1 MPPELALIWKP
12 LAAAVLGG
20 LVCGVVGVWVVL
32 MNIPFVGVAMSH
44 AAFAGAVTG
53 LLVGI
58 NPLLT
63 AAAFCL
69 AASLLIGP
77 MAERAD
83 IEPNVSLG
91 IIFSVVLG
99 FAFLAIGL
107 MRGPRAEALNLIWG
121 SILLVSARDLALMA
135 AATGVVLLFLGS
147 FYKELQAVLYN
158 RETARAVGIPER
170 ALFLAMLVLCGLS
183 VTANLS
189 TIGGL
194 LIFSLI
200 VNPPSAAYQLTY
212 RLKTMYLLSALFGVL
227 SCLVGLFVSWLTDAP
242 AGAVIIITSSAVFGL
257 ALLLSPKRRAAAMGR
272 VARSEGRGSEA
283 HE

>member
-1 MPPELALIWKP
+1 MPPELTVFLKP

-53 LLVGI
+53 LLLGI

-63 AAAFCL
+63 AAVFCL

-91 IIFSVVLG
+91 IIFSFVLG

-107 MRGPRAEALNLIWG
+107 MRGPRAEALNLMWG
-121 SILLVSARDLALMA
+121 SILLVSARDLVMMA
-135 AATGVVLLFLGS
+135 VAAVAVLLFLWL
-147 FYKELQAVLYN
+147 FYKEIKAVLYN
-158 RETARAVGIPER
+158 REIARAVGIPEQ
-170 ALFLAMLVLCGLS
+170 ALFFAMLVLCGLS
-183 VTANLS
+183 VTANLN

-212 RLKTMYLLSALFGVL
+212 RLRTMYLLSALFGVL
-227 SCLVGLFVSWLTDAP
+227 SCLVGLLVSWLTDAP
-242 AGAVIIITSSAVFGL
+242 AGAVIIITSSVVFGL
-257 ALLLSPKRRAAAMGR
+257 CLLLSPKRRR
-272 VARSEGRGSEA
+272 VSELEVRG
-283 HE
+283 

>member
-1 MPPELALIWKP
+1 MPPELAVLLKP
-12 LAAAVLGG
+12 LAAALLGG

-53 LLVGI
+53 LLLGI
-58 NPLLT
+58 NPLVS
-63 AAAFCL
+63 AAVFCI

-107 MRGPRAEALNLIWG
+107 MRGPRAGALSLIWG

-135 AATGVVLLFLGS
+135 GAAVAVLIFLGL
-147 FYKELQAVLYN
+147 FYKEIQAVLYN
-158 RETARAVGIPER
+158 REIARAVGIPER
-170 ALFLAMLVLCGLS
+170 ALFFAMLVLCGLS

-212 RLKTMYLLSALFGVL
+212 RLKTMYLLSALFGIL
-227 SCLVGLFVSWLTDAP
+227 SCLVGLLGSWLTDAP

-257 ALLLSPKRRAAAMGR
+257 ALLFSPKRRR
-272 VARSEGRGSEA
+272 VGLGASG
-283 HE
+283 

>member
-1 MPPELALIWKP
+1 MPPELSVLWKP

-20 LVCGVVGVWVVL
+20 LVCGLVGVWVVL

-44 AAFAGAVTG
+44 AAFAGAATG
-53 LLVGI
+53 LLLGV
-58 NPLLT
+58 NPLVT
-63 AAAFCL
+63 AAIFCL

-77 MAERAD
+77 VAERAD

-107 MRGPRAEALNLIWG
+107 MRGPRAAALGLIWG
-121 SILLVSARDLALMA
+121 SILLVSVSDLVLMS
-135 AATGVVLLFLGS
+135 AATLAVLLFLGL
-147 FYKELQAVLYN
+147 FYKEVQAVLYN
-158 RETARAVGIPER
+158 REVARAVGIPER
-170 ALFLAMLVLCGLS
+170 ALFFAMLVLCGLS
-183 VTANLS
+183 VTANLG

-212 RLKTMYLLSALFGVL
+212 RLRTMYLLSALFGVL
-227 SCLVGLFVSWLTDAP
+227 SCLAGLLVSWLTDAP

-257 ALLLSPKRRAAAMGR
+257 CLLFSPKRRPT
-272 VARSEGRGSEA
+272 RSQKLAVHDS
-283 HE
+283 

>member
-53 LLVGI
+53 LLLGI
-58 NPLLT
+58 NPLVT
-63 AAAFCL
+63 AAVFCV

-135 AATGVVLLFLGS
+135 AATGAVLLFLGL

-158 RETARAVGIPER
+158 REIARAVGIPER
-170 ALFLAMLVLCGLS
+170 ALFFAMLVLCGLS

-257 ALLLSPKRRAAAMGR
+257 CLLLSPKRRAAAKGR
-272 VARSEGRGSEA
+272 GARGEGRGSEA
-283 HE
+283 RE

>member
-1 MPPELALIWKP
+1 MSPELAVLLNP

-20 LVCGVVGVWVVL
+20 LVCGIVGVWVVL

-69 AASLLIGP
+69 AASFLIGP

-83 IEPNVSLG
+83 LEPNVSLG

-121 SILLVSARDLALMA
+121 SILLVSGRDLALMA
-135 AATGVVLLFLGS
+135 AATATVLLFLGL

-158 RETARAVGIPER
+158 REIARAVGIPER
-170 ALFLAMLVLCGLS
+170 AFFFAMLVLCGLS

-227 SCLVGLFVSWLTDAP
+227 SCLVGLFVSWLTNAP
-242 AGAVIIITSSAVFGL
+242 AGAVIIITSSAIFGL
-257 ALLLSPKRRAAAMGR
+257 CLLFSPKRRAAKGLGAG
-272 VARSEGRGSEA
+272 G
-283 HE
+283 

>member
-1 MPPELALIWKP
+1 MPPELAVLTKP

-44 AAFAGAVTG
+44 AAFAGAVSG
-53 LLVGI
+53 LLLGI
-58 NPLLT
+58 NPLVT
-63 AAAFCL
+63 AAIFCL

-107 MRGPRAEALNLIWG
+107 MRGPRAAALNLIWG
-121 SILLVSARDLALMA
+121 SILLVSGRDLVLMA
-135 AATGVVLLFLGS
+135 AAAAAVLLFLGL
-147 FYKELQAVLYN
+147 FYKEIQAVLYN
-158 RETARAVGIPER
+158 REVARAVGIPER
-170 ALFLAMLVLCGLS
+170 ALFFAMLVLCGLS

-227 SCLVGLFVSWLTDAP
+227 SCLVGLLVSWLTDAP

-257 ALLLSPKRRAAAMGR
+257 ALLFSPKRKGR
-272 VARSEGRGSEA
+272 RLGTGD
-283 HE
+283 

>member
-1 MPPELALIWKP
+1 MPPELAILWKP
-12 LAAAVLGG
+12 LVAAVLGG
-20 LVCGVVGVWVVL
+20 LVCGVVGVWVVM

-44 AAFAGAVTG
+44 AAFAGAVSG
-53 LLVGI
+53 LLLGV
-58 NPLLT
+58 NPLAT
-63 AAAFCL
+63 AAVFCG

-107 MRGPRAEALNLIWG
+107 MRGPRADALGLIWG
-121 SILLVSARDLALMA
+121 SILLVSARDLVLMA
-135 AATGVVLLFLGS
+135 VAAAAVLVFLGL
-147 FYKELQAVLYN
+147 FYKEIQAVLYN
-158 RETARAVGIPER
+158 REIARAVGIPER
-170 ALFLAMLVLCGLS
+170 ALFFAMLVLCGLS

-212 RLKTMYLLSALFGVL
+212 RLRTLYLLSGLFAVL
-227 SCLVGLFVSWLTDAP
+227 SCLVGLGVSYLINAP
-242 AGAVIIITSSAVFGL
+242 TGAVIIITSSVIFGL
-257 ALLLSPKRRAAAMGR
+257 SLLLSPKRKKL
-272 VARSEGRGSEA
+272 VS
-283 HE
+283 

>member
-1 MPPELALIWKP
+1 MPPELLILWRP
-12 LAAAVLGG
+12 LVAAVLGG
-20 LVCGVVGVWVVL
+20 LVCGVVGVWVVM

-53 LLVGI
+53 LLLGI

-63 AAAFCL
+63 AAVFCI

-77 MAERAD
+77 VAERAD

-107 MRGPRAEALNLIWG
+107 MRGPRSDALSLIWG
-121 SILLVSARDLALMA
+121 SILLVSTHDLVLMA
-135 AATGVVLLFLGS
+135 GASAAVLLFLGL
-147 FYKELQAVLYN
+147 FYKEIEAVLYN
-158 RETARAVGIPER
+158 REIARAVGIPER
-170 ALFLAMLVLCGLS
+170 ALFFAMLVLCGLS

-200 VNPPSAAYQLTY
+200 VNPPSAAFQLTY

-227 SCLVGLFVSWLTDAP
+227 SCLVGLLVSWLTDAP
-242 AGAVIIITSSAVFGL
+242 AGAVIIITSSAIFGVC
-257 ALLLSPKRRAAAMGR
+257 LLLSPKKRKLA
-272 VARSEGRGSEA
+272 VSS
-283 HE
+283 

>member
-1 MPPELALIWKP
+1 MPPELAVLWRP

-53 LLVGI
+53 LLLGV
-58 NPLLT
+58 NPIVT
-63 AAAFCL
+63 AAVFCI

-83 IEPNVSLG
+83 LEPNVSLG

-121 SILLVSARDLALMA
+121 SILLVSSRDLALMA
-135 AATGVVLLFLGS
+135 VAAVAVLFFLGL
-147 FYKELQAVLYN
+147 FYKEVHAVLYN
-158 RETARAVGIPER
+158 REIARAVGIPER
-170 ALFLAMLVLCGLS
+170 ALFFAMLVLCGLS

-227 SCLVGLFVSWLTDAP
+227 SCLVGLLVSWLTDAP

-257 ALLLSPKRRAAAMGR
+257 CLLLSPKRRKS
-272 VARSEGRGSEA
+272 VS
-283 HE
+283 

>member
-1 MPPELALIWKP
+1 MPPELAVLLRP

-20 LVCGVVGVWVVL
+20 MVCGVVGVWVVM

-44 AAFAGAVTG
+44 AAFAGAVVG
-53 LLVGI
+53 LLLGV
-58 NPLLT
+58 NPVLM
-63 AAAFCL
+63 AAVFCL
-69 AASLLIGP
+69 AASLLVGP
-77 MAERAD
+77 VAEHAD

-107 MRGPRAEALNLIWG
+107 MRGSRAGALSLIWG
-121 SILLVSARDLALMA
+121 SILLVAGRDLLLMA
-135 AATGVVLLFLGS
+135 GAAVVVLLFLGL
-147 FYKELQAVLYN
+147 FYKEIQAVLYD
-158 RETARAVGIPER
+158 REVARAVGIPER
-170 ALFLAMLVLCGLS
+170 ALFFAMLVLCGLS

-212 RLKTMYLLSALFGVL
+212 RLRTMYVLSALFGVI
-227 SCLVGLFVSWLTDAP
+227 SCLVGLLVSWLTDAP
-242 AGAVIIITSSAVFGL
+242 AGAVIIITSSVVFGL
-257 ALLLSPKRRAAAMGR
+257 ALLFSKKRQGA
-272 VARSEGRGSEA
+272 EWGRGVRG
-283 HE
+283 

>member
-1 MPPELALIWKP
+1 MPPELAVLLKP

-53 LLVGI
+53 LLLGV

-63 AAAFCL
+63 AVAFCL

-77 MAERAD
+77 VAERAD

-91 IIFSVVLG
+91 IIFSAVLG
-99 FAFLAIGL
+99 LAFLAIGM
-107 MRGPRAEALNLIWG
+107 MRGSRADALGLIWG
-121 SILLVSARDLALMA
+121 SILLVSGRDLVLTGA
-135 AATGVVLLFLGS
+135 AAAAVLIFLGL
-147 FYKELQAVLYN
+147 FYKEIKAVLYN
-158 RETARAVGIPER
+158 REVARAVGIPER
-170 ALFLAMLVLCGLS
+170 TLFFAMLVLCGLA

-212 RLKTMYLLSALFGVL
+212 RLSTMYLLSALFGVL
-227 SCLVGLFVSWLTDAP
+227 SCLVGLLVSWLTDAP
-242 AGAVIIITSSAVFGL
+242 AGAVIIVTSSLIFGL
-257 ALLLSPKRRAAAMGR
+257 CLLLSPKRRRAGK
-272 VARSEGRGSEA
+272 GLGTRG
-283 HE
+283 

>member
-1 MPPELALIWKP
+1 MPPELAILWRP
-12 LAAAVLGG
+12 LVAAVLGG
-20 LVCGVVGVWVVL
+20 LVCGVVGVWVVM

-53 LLVGI
+53 LLLGV

-63 AAAFCL
+63 AAVFCI

-77 MAERAD
+77 VAERAD

-107 MRGPRAEALNLIWG
+107 MRGPRADALSLIWG
-121 SILLVSARDLALMA
+121 SILLVSTRDLVLMA
-135 AATGVVLLFLGS
+135 AAVAAVLVFLGL
-147 FYKELQAVLYN
+147 FYKEIQAVLYN
-158 RETARAVGIPER
+158 REIARAVGIPER
-170 ALFLAMLVLCGLS
+170 ALFFAMLILCGLS

-200 VNPPSAAYQLTY
+200 VNPPSAAFQLTY
-212 RLKTMYLLSALFGVL
+212 RLKTMYLLSAFFGVL
-227 SCLVGLFVSWLTDAP
+227 SCLVGLLVSWLTDAP

-257 ALLLSPKRRAAAMGR
+257 ALLFSPKRRKA
-272 VARSEGRGSEA
+272 SELGVRG
-283 HE
+283 

>member
-1 MPPELALIWKP
+1 MPPELAVLWKP

-20 LVCGVVGVWVVL
+20 LVCGVVGVWVVM

-53 LLVGI
+53 LLLGI
-58 NPLLT
+58 NPILT
-63 AAAFCL
+63 AAVFCI

-77 MAERAD
+77 IAERAD

-107 MRGPRAEALNLIWG
+107 MRGPRSEALSLIWG
-121 SILLVSARDLALMA
+121 SILLVSTRDLVLMA
-135 AATGVVLLFLGS
+135 GAMAAVLLFLGL
-147 FYKELQAVLYN
+147 FYKEIQAVLYN
-158 RETARAVGIPER
+158 REIARAVGIPER
-170 ALFLAMLVLCGLS
+170 ALFFAMLVLCGLS

-200 VNPPSAAYQLTY
+200 VNPPSAAFQLTY
-212 RLKTMYLLSALFGVL
+212 RLKTMYVLSGLFGVL

-242 AGAVIIITSSAVFGL
+242 AGAVIIITSSAVFGIC
-257 ALLLSPKRRAAAMGR
+257 LLLSPKRRKLGSVWAER
-272 VARSEGRGSEA
+272 RSGPRQR
-283 HE
+283 

>member
-1 MPPELALIWKP
+1 MPPELAVLARP

-53 LLVGI
+53 LLLGFS
-58 NPLLT
+58 PLFT
-63 AAAFCL
+63 AAAFCI

-121 SILLVSARDLALMA
+121 SILLVSARDLVLMA
-135 AATGVVLLFLGS
+135 VAAAAVLLFLGL
-147 FYKELQAVLYN
+147 FYKEVRAVLYN
-158 RETARAVGIPER
+158 REIARAVGIPER
-170 ALFLAMLVLCGLS
+170 AFFFAMLVLCGLS
-183 VTANLS
+183 VTANLG

-212 RLKTMYLLSALFGVL
+212 RLKTMYLLSALFGIL
-227 SCLVGLFVSWLTDAP
+227 SCLVGLLVSWLTDAP
-242 AGAVIIITSSAVFGL
+242 AGAVIVITSSVVFGVC
-257 ALLLSPKRRAAAMGR
+257 LLLSPKRRRMGR
-272 VARSEGRGSEA
+272 GTRAEGRGPGV
-283 HE
+283 HG

>member
-1 MPPELALIWKP
+1 MPPEFAVLWRP

-20 LVCGVVGVWVVL
+20 LVCGVVGVWVVM

-44 AAFAGAVTG
+44 AAFAGAVFG
-53 LLVGI
+53 LLLGI
-58 NPLLT
+58 DPLLT
-63 AAAFCL
+63 AASFCI

-77 MAERAD
+77 VAERAD

-107 MRGPRAEALNLIWG
+107 MRGPRANALGLIWG
-121 SILLVSARDLALMA
+121 SILLVSARDLGVMAGA
-135 AATGVVLLFLGS
+135 AAAVLLFLGL

-158 RETARAVGIPER
+158 RQIARAVGIPEQ
-170 ALFLAMLVLCGLS
+170 ALFFAMLVLCGLS

-212 RLKTMYLLSALFGVL
+212 RLKTMYVLSALFGIL
-227 SCLVGLFVSWLTDAP
+227 SCLIGLLISWLTDAP

-257 ALLLSPKRRAAAMGR
+257 CLLLSPKRKRAAVTG
-272 VARSEGRGSEA
+272 ARG
-283 HE
+283 

>member
-1 MPPELALIWKP
+1 MPPELAVLLKP
-12 LAAAVLGG
+12 IVAAVLGG
-20 LVCGVVGVWVVL
+20 LVCGVVGVWVVM

-53 LLVGI
+53 LLLGVS
-58 NPLLT
+58 PL
-63 AAAFCL
+63 AAAALFCL

-91 IIFSVVLG
+91 IIFSTVLG

-107 MRGPRAEALNLIWG
+107 MRGSRAGALSLIWG

-135 AATGVVLLFLGS
+135 GAAVAVFLFLAL
-147 FYKELQAVLYN
+147 FYKEIQAVLYS
-158 RETARAVGIPER
+158 REIARSVGIPER
-170 ALFLAMLVLCGLS
+170 ALFFAMLVLCGLS
-183 VTANLS
+183 ITANLN

-212 RLKTMYLLSALFGVL
+212 RLKTMYLLSAFFGVL
-227 SCLVGLFVSWLTDAP
+227 SCLVGLAVSWLTDAP
-242 AGAVIIITSSAVFGL
+242 AGAVIIVTSSVVFGIT
-257 ALLLSPKRRAAAMGR
+257 LLFSPKRYTGKGLGTRKQRLGT
-272 VARSEGRGSEA
+272 GD
-283 HE
+283 

>member
-1 MPPELALIWKP
+1 MKP

-53 LLVGI
+53 LLLGV
-58 NPLLT
+58 NPLVMAT
-63 AAAFCL
+63 VFCL

-83 IEPNVSLG
+83 IEPNVALG

-107 MRGPRAEALNLIWG
+107 MRGPRADALGLIWG
-121 SILLVSARDLALMA
+121 SILLVSSRDLILMA
-135 AATGVVLLFLGS
+135 VAAIAVLFFLGL
-147 FYKELQAVLYN
+147 FFKEIQAVLYN
-158 RETARAVGIPER
+158 REIARAVGIPER
-170 ALFLAMLVLCGLS
+170 TLFFAMLVLCGLS

-200 VNPPSAAYQLTY
+200 VNPPSAAFQLTY
-212 RLKTMYLLSALFGVL
+212 RLRTMYLLSALFGVL

-242 AGAVIIITSSAVFGL
+242 AGAVIIITSSAIFGL
-257 ALLLSPKRRAAAMGR
+257 CLLLSPKRRQVGL
-272 VARSEGRGSEA
+272 GIRG
-283 HE
+283 

>member
-1 MPPELALIWKP
+1 LPMPPEIAVLLKP
-12 LAAAVLGG
+12 LVAAVLGG

-53 LLVGI
+53 LLVGV

-63 AAAFCL
+63 AVAFCL
-69 AASLLIGP
+69 VASVLIGP

-83 IEPNVSLG
+83 LEPNVSLG

-121 SILLVSARDLALMA
+121 SILLVSARDLTLMA
-135 AATGVVLLFLGS
+135 AATGVVLLFLGL

-158 RETARAVGIPER
+158 REIARAVGVPER
-170 ALFLAMLVLCGLS
+170 AFFFAMLVLCGLS

-242 AGAVIIITSSAVFGL
+242 AGAVIIITSSTVFGL
-257 ALLLSPKRRAAAMGR
+257 CLLLSPKRRTAKGL
-272 VARSEGRGSEA
+272 GTGG
-283 HE
+283 

>member
-227 SCLVGLFVSWLTDAP
+227 SCLVGLLVSWLTDAP

-257 ALLLSPKRRAAAMGR
+257 ALLFSPKRRR
-272 VARSEGRGSEA
+272 VSELAVRS
-283 HE
+283 

>member
-1 MPPELALIWKP
+1 MPPELTILGKP
-12 LAAAVLGG
+12 AAAAVLGG
-20 LVCGVVGVWVVL
+20 LVCGVVGVWVVM

-53 LLVGI
+53 LLLGV
-58 NPLLT
+58 NPLL
-63 AAAFCL
+63 AAAVFCL

-107 MRGPRAEALNLIWG
+107 MRGPRAGALNLIWG
-121 SILLVSARDLALMA
+121 SILLVSARDLVLMA
-135 AATGVVLLFLGS
+135 VAAAAVLLFLGL
-147 FYKELQAVLYN
+147 FYKEIQAVLYN
-158 RETARAVGIPER
+158 REIARAVGIPER
-170 ALFLAMLVLCGLS
+170 ALFFAMLVLCGLS

-200 VNPPSAAYQLTY
+200 VNPPSAALQLTY
-212 RLKTMYLLSALFGVL
+212 KLRTMYLLSASFGVL
-227 SCLVGLFVSWLTDAP
+227 SCLVGLLVSWLTDAP

-257 ALLLSPKRRAAAMGR
+257 CLLLSPKRRR
-272 VARSEGRGSEA
+272 VSELGVRS
-283 HE
+283 

>member
-1 MPPELALIWKP
+1 MPPELIVLWRP
-12 LAAAVLGG
+12 LVAAVLGG
-20 LVCGVVGVWVVL
+20 LVCGVVGVWVVM

-53 LLVGI
+53 LLLGI
-58 NPLLT
+58 NPLVT
-63 AAAFCL
+63 AAVFCI

-77 MAERAD
+77 VAERAD
-83 IEPNVSLG
+83 LEPNVSLG

-107 MRGPRAEALNLIWG
+107 MRGPRSDALSLIWG
-121 SILLVSARDLALMA
+121 SILLVSSRDLMLMA
-135 AATGVVLLFLGS
+135 VATGAVLLFLGL
-147 FYKELQAVLYN
+147 FYKEVQAVLYN
-158 RETARAVGIPER
+158 REIARAVGIPER
-170 ALFLAMLVLCGLS
+170 ALFFAMLVLCGLS

-200 VNPPSAAYQLTY
+200 VNPPSAAFQLTY
-212 RLKTMYLLSALFGVL
+212 RLRTMYLLSALFGVL

-242 AGAVIIITSSAVFGL
+242 AGAVIIITSSAVFGIC
-257 ALLLSPKRRAAAMGR
+257 LLLSPKRRKL
-272 VARSEGRGSEA
+272 VS
-283 HE
+283 